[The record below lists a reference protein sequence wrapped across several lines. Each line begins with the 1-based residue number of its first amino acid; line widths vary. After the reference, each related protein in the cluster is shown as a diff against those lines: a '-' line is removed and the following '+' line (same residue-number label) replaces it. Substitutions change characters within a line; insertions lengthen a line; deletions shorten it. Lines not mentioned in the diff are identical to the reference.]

1 MLDHCRSVL
10 LLLLIKFFSSSH
22 MFIVDLRFAL
32 FSIMIDPNLESRVE
46 INPRKNAFLET
57 ASL

>member
-10 LLLLIKFFSSSH
+10 LLLLIKFFSSY
-22 MFIVDLRFAL
+22 MFIVYLRFAL
-32 FSIMIDPNLESRVE
+32 FSIMIEPNLESRVE
-46 INPRKNAFLET
+46 INPRKNNFLET

>member
-10 LLLLIKFFSSSH
+10 LLLLIKFFSSSC

-32 FSIMIDPNLESRVE
+32 FSIMIESNLESRVE
-46 INPRKNAFLET
+46 INPRKNNFLET

>member
-10 LLLLIKFFSSSH
+10 LLLLIKFFSSY
-22 MFIVDLRFAL
+22 MFIVDVRFAL
-32 FSIMIDPNLESRVE
+32 FSIMIEPNLESRVE
-46 INPRKNAFLET
+46 INPRKNNFLET